1 MECELDN
8 EVNEALLSELSIR
21 NFAIIESLN
30 ISFQKGLTV
39 LSGETG
45 AGKSIIIDAI
55 SLLVG
60 GRGSAEFVRYGTDK
74 AEIEGL
80 FYIEDENHPCVMKAE
95 ELDIEIEDGMMILKR
110 DISVNGKS
118 VCRVNGKLVTL
129 SVLKEIGKTLV
140 DIHGQHET
148 QDLMNEDRHL
158 FMLDHF
164 DGDHI
169 LVQLEKYQNVYREYE
184 QLKKQLLSLT
194 ENEQQM
200 AHRLDLIQFQHE
212 EIRNADLKIDEE
224 QNLLEER
231 LKISN
236 FEKIYKAL
244 GDSYRSLTE
253 DRSGLDHVRNAM
265 NQMESITDL
274 DIAYQENY
282 DAIANSYYL
291 LEEVAYQLREKLD
304 MMEYDPNR
312 LDEIETRLNE
322 IRMLKRKYGN
332 TVEEIL
338 AYADEIEREIFTIE
352 NKDVHIETTRKKL
365 KEVEQLIV
373 KEAKLLSDMRHNL
386 ANGLTT
392 AIHQEL
398 KELYMEKTKF
408 EVMIKKKEGTIDDP
422 LVEGAPVKMTR
433 DGYDYVEFYISTNP
447 GEPLK
452 PLSKVASGGELSR
465 IILALKSIFSKHQG
479 VASVIFDE
487 VDTGVSGRV
496 AQAIAEKIY
505 RVSVNSQVLCI
516 THLPQVASMADS
528 HLFIRKQIV
537 NERTVTSVTV
547 LSQDEKV
554 TEIARMISGVEITDL
569 TTEHA
574 RELLSQAHRFKQA
587 AEAIQ

>member
-1 MECELDN
+1 M
-8 EVNEALLSELSIR
+8 LSELSIR

-169 LVQLEKYQNVYREYE
+169 LVQLEKYQHVYREYE

-338 AYADEIEREIFTIE
+338 AYADEIEQEIFTIE

-365 KEVEQLIV
+365 KEVEHLIV
-373 KEAKLLSDMRHNL
+373 KEAKLLSGMRHNL
-386 ANGLTT
+386 ANRLTT

-422 LVEGAPVKMTR
+422 LVEGASVKMTQ

>member
-1 MECELDN
+1 M
-8 EVNEALLSELSIR
+8 LSELSIR

-338 AYADEIEREIFTIE
+338 AYADEIEQEIFTIE

-386 ANGLTT
+386 ANRLTT

-422 LVEGAPVKMTR
+422 LVEGAPVKMTQG
-433 DGYDYVEFYISTNP
+433 GYDYVEFYISTNP

>member
-1 MECELDN
+1 M
-8 EVNEALLSELSIR
+8 LSELSIR

-338 AYADEIEREIFTIE
+338 AYADEIEQEIFTIE

-365 KEVEQLIV
+365 KEVEHLIV
-373 KEAKLLSDMRHNL
+373 KEAKLLSGMRHNL
-386 ANGLTT
+386 ANRLTT

-422 LVEGAPVKMTR
+422 LVEGASVKMTQ

>member
-1 MECELDN
+1 M
-8 EVNEALLSELSIR
+8 LSELSIR

-338 AYADEIEREIFTIE
+338 AYADEIEQEIFTIE

-365 KEVEQLIV
+365 KELEQLIV
-373 KEAKLLSDMRHNL
+373 KEAKLLSGMRHNL
-386 ANGLTT
+386 ANRLTT

-422 LVEGAPVKMTR
+422 LVEGAPVKMTQ

>member
-1 MECELDN
+1 M
-8 EVNEALLSELSIR
+8 NEALLSELSIR

-80 FYIEDENHPCVMKAE
+80 FYIEDEQHPCVIKAE
-95 ELDIEIEDGMMILKR
+95 ELDIEIEDGMIILKR
-110 DISVNGKS
+110 DISGNGKS

-129 SVLKEIGKTLV
+129 STLKEIGKTLV

-148 QDLMNEDRHL
+148 QDLMNEERHL

-164 DGDHI
+164 EGDHI
-169 LVQLEKYQNVYREYE
+169 LVQLEKYQNAYREYE
-184 QLKKQLLSLT
+184 QLKKQLRSLT

-212 EIRNADLKIDEE
+212 EIRNAELKIDEE

-236 FEKIYKAL
+236 FEKIYKVL

-274 DIAYQENY
+274 DTAYQENY
-282 DAIANSYYL
+282 DTIANSYYL

-338 AYADEIEREIFTIE
+338 AYADEIGKEIFTIE
-352 NKDVHIETTRKKL
+352 NKDVHIETTKKKL
-365 KEVEQLIV
+365 KEIEQLIV
-373 KEAKLLSDMRHNL
+373 KEATLLSDMRHDL
-386 ANGLTT
+386 ASRLTT

-408 EVMIKKKEGTIDDP
+408 EVMIKKKVGTIDDP
-422 LVEGAPVKMTR
+422 LVEGAPVKMTQ
-433 DGYDYVEFYISTNP
+433 DGYDSVEFYISTNP

-537 NERTVTSVTV
+537 NNRTVTSVTV

-574 RELLSQAHRFKQA
+574 RELLSQAYRFKQA
-587 AEAIQ
+587 AEAIR

>member
-1 MECELDN
+1 M
-8 EVNEALLSELSIR
+8 LSELSIR

>member
-1 MECELDN
+1 M
-8 EVNEALLSELSIR
+8 LSELSIR

-80 FYIEDENHPCVMKAE
+80 FYIEDEQHPCAMKAE
-95 ELDIEIEDGMMILKR
+95 ELDIEIEDGMIILKR

-129 SVLKEIGKTLV
+129 STLKEIGRTLV

-164 DGDHI
+164 EGDHI

-184 QLKKQLLSLT
+184 QLKKQLRSLT

-253 DRSGLDHVRNAM
+253 ERSGLDHVRNAM

-274 DIAYQENY
+274 DTAYQENY

-338 AYADEIEREIFTIE
+338 AYADEIEKEIFTIE
-352 NKDVHIETTRKKL
+352 NKDVHIETTKKKL
-365 KEVEQLIV
+365 KEIEQLIV
-373 KEAKLLSDMRHNL
+373 KEARLLSDMRHNL
-386 ANGLTT
+386 ANRLTT

-422 LVEGAPVKMTR
+422 LVEGAPVKMTQV
-433 DGYDYVEFYISTNP
+433 GYDNVEFYISTNP

-516 THLPQVASMADS
+516 THLPQVASMADA
-528 HLFIRKQIV
+528 HLFIRKQIA

-547 LSQDEKV
+547 LSQNEKV

>member
-1 MECELDN
+1 M
-8 EVNEALLSELSIR
+8 LSELSIR

-80 FYIEDENHPCVMKAE
+80 FYIEDEQHPCVMKAE
-95 ELDIEIEDGMMILKR
+95 ELDIEIEDGMIILKR

-129 SVLKEIGKTLV
+129 STLKEIGKTLV

-164 DGDHI
+164 EGDHI
-169 LVQLEKYQNVYREYE
+169 LVQLEKYQSMYREYE
-184 QLKKQLLSLT
+184 QLKKQLQSLT

-244 GDSYRSLTE
+244 GDSYRALTE
-253 DRSGLDHVRNAM
+253 DSSGLDHVRNAM
-265 NQMESITDL
+265 NQMENITDL
-274 DIAYQENY
+274 DTAYQESY

-338 AYADEIEREIFTIE
+338 AYADEIEKEIFTIE
-352 NKDVHIETTRKKL
+352 NKDVHIETTKKKL
-365 KEVEQLIV
+365 KEIEQLIV
-373 KEAKLLSDMRHNL
+373 KEAIILSDMRHDL
-386 ANGLTT
+386 ANRLTT

-422 LVEGAPVKMTR
+422 LVEGAPVKMTQ
-433 DGYDYVEFYISTNP
+433 DGYDNVEFYISTNP

-528 HLFIRKQIV
+528 HLFIRKQIA
-537 NERTVTSVTV
+537 NERTVTSVAV
-547 LSQDEKV
+547 LSQDDKV

>member
-1 MECELDN
+1 M
-8 EVNEALLSELSIR
+8 LSELSIR

-338 AYADEIEREIFTIE
+338 AYADEIEQEIFTIE

-365 KEVEQLIV
+365 KELEQLIV
-373 KEAKLLSDMRHNL
+373 KEAKLLSGMRHDL
-386 ANGLTT
+386 ANRLTT

-422 LVEGAPVKMTR
+422 LVEGAPVKMTQ

>member
-1 MECELDN
+1 M
-8 EVNEALLSELSIR
+8 LSELSIR

-224 QNLLEER
+224 QDLLEER

-274 DIAYQENY
+274 DVAYQENY

-338 AYADEIEREIFTIE
+338 AYADKIDQEIFTIE

-365 KEVEQLIV
+365 KEVEQLIL
-373 KEAKLLSDMRHNL
+373 KEAKSLSDMRHNL
-386 ANGLTT
+386 ASRLTT

-422 LVEGAPVKMTR
+422 LVEGAPVKMNQ

-547 LSQDEKV
+547 LNQDEKV